1 MVKNLNKLYEKRS
14 NTGIIYVSLDT
25 KASFN
30 DNFTR
35 PKGDLLMQ
43 ETDTCKK
50 YGNVAYSIIFDKLVG
65 FFSLYIFK
73 IDRTFIR

>member
-1 MVKNLNKLYEKRS
+1 MLFLIANLNKLYEKRS
-14 NTGIIYVSLDT
+14 NTGIIYVWLDT

-35 PKGDLLMQ
+35 LKGDLHIQ

-50 YGNVAYSIIFDKLVG
+50 KGNVGLF
-65 FFSLYIFK
+65 LYF
-73 IDRTFIR
+73 

>member
-1 MVKNLNKLYEKRS
+1 MNKLHEKRS
-14 NTGIIYVSLDT
+14 NTGIIYVWLDI

-65 FFSLYIFK
+65 FFLYIF
-73 IDRTFIR
+73 